1 MKGIL
6 TFTYGVMGAG
16 KSAGLFSLQ
25 GDYTRKGFNC
35 LVLKPMCDNR
45 DATKVVASRNGNSL
59 PCKFVEE
66 CIFPNNFMKTRT
78 RVENYDAIFVDEAQ
92 FCKKEEIE
100 TLYKITRE
108 LDIPVY
114 TYGLST
120 DFQNNLFEGSKELF
134 VRADEKTEVP
144 GICWCGCRARMNAR
158 FNEDGKV
165 LKSGEQIVTGG
176 DDQYTS
182 LCADHYDKGDIGP
195 KLIEELKFLKNNK
208 SNEKSDEENYER

>member
-16 KSAGLFSLQ
+16 KSAGLFSLY
-25 GDYTRKGFNC
+25 GDYERKGFDC

-45 DATKVVASRNGNSL
+45 DAVKIVASRNGNQL

-66 CIFPNNFMKTRT
+66 CIFPGNFMKTKAK
-78 RVENYDAIFVDEAQ
+78 VGQYDAIFVDEVQ

-100 TLYKITRE
+100 VLYKITRE

-120 DFQNNLFEGSKELF
+120 DFQNNLFEGSREMF
-134 VRADEKTEVP
+134 VRADEKNEVF
-144 GICWCGCRARMNAR
+144 GICWCGCRAKSNAR
-158 FNEDGKV
+158 FDENGRV
-165 LKSGEQIVTGG
+165 LKKGEQIVTGG
-176 DDQYTS
+176 DNQYIS
-182 LCADHYDKGDIGP
+182 LCMEHYDKGDIGP
-195 KLIEELKFLKNNK
+195 RMMEKLRQKD
-208 SNEKSDEENYER
+208 NEMEDR